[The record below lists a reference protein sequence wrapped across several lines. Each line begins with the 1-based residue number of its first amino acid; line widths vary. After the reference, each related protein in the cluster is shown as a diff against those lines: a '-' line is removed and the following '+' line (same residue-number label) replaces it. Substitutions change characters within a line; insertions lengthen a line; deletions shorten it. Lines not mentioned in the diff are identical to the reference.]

1 MTSSKVLIPYRTVAS
16 HKSRHLKYIIASR
29 KKYTVRSRFYHIT
42 KIKGHWLLAANKPE
56 FDEKCKNLTFSIAE
70 NKKFIL
76 QEVLFMSKENWK
88 RETNVYEVTKT
99 PQAPFMLLEN
109 TASHYKV
116 KLFLVDGDYSTYIIF
131 YSCDDSSGTA
141 SDAWEIWTRGIRY
154 ESGTLPQPINRTL
167 NKLKLKASDFSFTS
181 ASDCSH

>member
-1 MTSSKVLIPYRTVAS
+1 MKPQIFLSCILIIPIIGFVTSDKCPSSPPLTK
-16 HKSRHLKYIIASR
+16 IID
-29 KKYTVRSRFYHIT
+29 YEL
-42 KIKGHWLLAANKPE
+42 IKGHWLLAANKPE